1 MRPGLSRQIR
11 AAKEKNPRFMYAP
24 DGVHPGPEGHL
35 MIARSV
41 WPAIAS
47 FLNLSPNVRFAEGDA
62 FNKILER
69 HNLFKL
75 AWLSETGHKR
85 PGIPAGVPHRRTAPH
100 RGRCLDQDSPRTRGG
115 PSLPQPEKYGP
126 RRGLHPGCPPENGRF
141 HAPGEQGART
151 HGTGKGFLKE
161 PLSDHASGLQD
172 RRGISLTFT
181 GMSFTLVRAL
191 FATTHT
197 YYDRPQNCYHRH
209 RSDQPPGQ

>member
-85 PGIPAGVPHRRTAPH
+85 PRYSRRRPHRRTAPH

-126 RRGLHPGCPPENGRF
+126 PSWTSSWMPS
-141 HAPGEQGART
+141 
-151 HGTGKGFLKE
+151 GK
-161 PLSDHASGLQD
+161 
-172 RRGISLTFT
+172 
-181 GMSFTLVRAL
+181 RAL
-191 FATTHT
+191 PCSGRTRSPHAR
-197 YYDRPQNCYHRH
+197 DRKRLLERTSFRPCFRPSGPQG
-209 RSDQPPGQ
+209 D